1 MHKPYNNEK
10 LNGRPRFVETRVFH
24 VDQES
29 GEATAVSNI
38 PVFVNNGPHH
48 SDRSYTPF
56 GALEREVYYEYLSN
70 SIIAI
75 DCGEYLATFDEYH
88 NITHEEY
95 HYEEPSGKKDD
106 REYTFE
112 NEYNGEG
119 KLVRQL
125 GWDKCYNLKHKTVA
139 EFTGSGQMEH
149 KAIFCYLK
157 ARERYVLTREET
169 YEYDGAGRL
178 KRTLHTNDR
187 GQITIEETRVYDDNG
202 ALFKNTTR
210 HYDWDDISRISY
222 RNAIEYFLTINKSYC
237 EKKIHYRSS
246 QRDDHGNVV
255 AAHLHDVVSTLDD
268 DSGRWKTERR
278 DTVRLYDYVYD
289 KYGNWT
295 RQDIHLGNDHYYVT
309 RWIEYY
315 G

>member
-1 MHKPYNNEK
+1 MYKPYNNEK

-56 GALEREVYYEYLSN
+56 GALERESYYEYLSN

-75 DCGEYLATFDEYH
+75 VCGEYLATFDEYH

-112 NEYNGEG
+112 NEYDGEG
-119 KLVRQL
+119 RLVRQI
-125 GWDKCYNLKHKTVA
+125 GWDNCNNLKHKTVA
-139 EFTGSGQMEH
+139 EFTGNGQMEH

-157 ARERYVLTREET
+157 ARERYELTREET

-178 KRTLHTNDR
+178 VRTLYTNDR
-187 GQITIEETRVYDDNG
+187 GQITSEETRVYDNG
-202 ALFKNTTR
+202 GTLQTKTIRHHSWGEALRFT
-210 HYDWDDISRISY
+210 Y
-222 RNAIEYFLTINKSYC
+222 RKGINYFITIQTAHD
-237 EKKIHYRSS
+237 EKKIHYRTSLV
-246 QRDDHGNVV
+246 DAHGNVV
-255 AAHLHDVVSTLDD
+255 VDRLHDRVSTKTAD
-268 DSGRWKTERR
+268 GRWKLERR
-278 DTVRLYDYVYD
+278 DTTYRYDYRYD
-289 KYGNWT
+289 NHGNWM
-295 RQDIHLGNDHYYVT
+295 RKDFRLKGEHYYAT
-309 RWIEYY
+309 RKIEYY
-315 G
+315 E